1 MGRIR
6 DSQHDL
12 ELSKAMVQRDLDCT
26 GGNAAEFAAL
36 VGLISVDAALA
47 ATHAAVAA
55 AAEDDDDAQ
64 ESS

>member
-1 MGRIR
+1 
-6 DSQHDL
+6 
-12 ELSKAMVQRDLDCT
+12 MVQRDLDRT

-36 VGLISVDAALA
+36 GLISVDAALA

-55 AAEDDDDAQ
+55 AEDDDDAQ

>member
-1 MGRIR
+1 
-6 DSQHDL
+6 L
-12 ELSKAMVQRDLDCT
+12 ELSKAMVQRDLDRT

-36 VGLISVDAALA
+36 GLISVDAALA

>member
-1 MGRIR
+1 
-6 DSQHDL
+6 
-12 ELSKAMVQRDLDCT
+12 MVQLDLNRT

-36 VGLISVDAALA
+36 GLTSVDATFA